1 MEVYIVHMCWR
12 LLSAIKWEKTRF
24 QDLVNEESITSD
36 FIPRELPTSQ
46 FLMIQ
51 GKQEEI
57 KRGEEKGENNSC

>member
-1 MEVYIVHMCWR
+1 MNKGYCAIDVWAQQDTVEGKVVYMCWR

-46 FLMIQ
+46 FLMI
-51 GKQEEI
+51 
-57 KRGEEKGENNSC
+57 